1 MRFPAAANGID
12 MSGLVEL
19 LTEDVELVS
28 DGGAT
33 RKAARKPIVG
43 KDRVT
48 RFLPFV
54 FPKLTAG
61 QPAKI
66 VTVNGGP
73 GFVVTGAEGVELVGV
88 VEVTDERIC
97 RILWILNP
105 DKLLSV
111 HSPRHPHSRTAARS
125 C

>member
-1 MRFPAAANGID
+1 

-28 DGGAT
+28 DGGAH

-43 KDRVT
+43 RARVA
-48 RFLPFV
+48 RFLRFV
-54 FPKLTAG
+54 FPKITDG

-66 VTVNGGP
+66 VAVNGGP
-73 GFVVTGAEGVELVGV
+73 GFVVKGAQGVELVGV
-88 VEVTDERIC
+88 VEVTDDRIC

-105 DKLLSV
+105 DKLV
-111 HSPRHPHSRTAARS
+111 RVQ
-125 C
+125 